1 MKSRRK
7 LGYAVGAALALAT
20 FMLVILSV
28 IISASSVEDPGY
40 VDRVKSWQAEREEN
54 LQKDRSWLTVAGL
67 YWLREGE
74 NWVGTATS
82 NDFVL
87 PEGSAPAAVGVF
99 EFHDRKAT
107 FHAEDG
113 VTITQDGKPIQN
125 VELEMG
131 ERHAIAI
138 NDLKMWLHYSGER
151 LAIRLRD
158 LNASYR
164 KEFVGLDWYPVDP
177 SFRVQAKFTPHAEE
191 KKVEMLNIL
200 GDIEVFEAAGYVD
213 FELRGHK
220 VRMEP
225 MKAREGA
232 LWLIFRDGTSGKG
245 SYPAAR
251 FLRTEPPENG
261 NVMIDFNQAYNPPCA
276 YNPHTTCPMPTKEN
290 RLEIRIEAGEKNYK
304 KHS

>member
-1 MKSRRK
+1 VNTSRK
-7 LGYAVGAALALAT
+7 LGYAVGAALVFLT
-20 FMLVILSV
+20 VMLVIFSV
-28 IISASSVEDPGY
+28 SASSVEDPGY

-54 LQKDRSWLTVAGL
+54 LQKDSSWLTVAGL
-67 YWLREGE
+67 FWLREGE

-87 PEGSAPAAVGVF
+87 PEGSAPATVGVF
-99 EFHDRKAT
+99 KFHDRKAT

-113 VTITQDGKPIQN
+113 VTITQDGKLIQM

-131 ERHAIAI
+131 EKHAIAV

-164 KEFVGLDWYPVDP
+164 KEFAGLDWYPVDP
-177 SFRVQAKFTPHAEE
+177 KFRVQAKFTPHAEE

-200 GDIEVFEAAGYVD
+200 GDIEVFEVVGYVD
-213 FELRGHK
+213 FELQGQK
-220 VRMEP
+220 VRMEAE
-225 MKAREGA
+225 KAREGT
-232 LWLIFRDGTSGKG
+232 LKFTFRDGTSGKG

-251 FLRTEPPENG
+251 FLRTEAPENG
-261 NVMIDFNQAYNPPCA
+261 KVVIDFNRAYNPPCA

-290 RLEIRIEAGEKNYK
+290 RLEIRIEAGEKNYG

>member
-1 MKSRRK
+1 M
-7 LGYAVGAALALAT
+7 GAAIVFLT
-20 FMLVILSV
+20 FMLVIV
-28 IISASSVEDPGY
+28 SASNEEDPGY
-40 VDRVKSWQAEREEN
+40 VDSVKSWQAEREEN

-87 PEGSAPAAVGVF
+87 PEGSAPATVGVF
-99 EFHDRKAT
+99 KFYDRKAT

-113 VTITQDGKPIQN
+113 VTITRDGKPIQPKQI

-131 ERHAIAI
+131 EKHAIAI

-164 KEFVGLDWYPVDP
+164 KEFAGLDWFPVDP
-177 SFRVQAKFTPHAEE
+177 KFRVEAKFTPHTEE

-213 FELRGHK
+213 FELQAQK
-220 VRMEP
+220 VHMEP
-225 MKAREGA
+225 MKSREGA

-245 SYPAAR
+245 SYQAAR

-261 NVMIDFNQAYNPPCA
+261 KVVIDFNRAYNPPCA